1 MVYVLR
7 SASADLRYVGCTADL
22 PRRLRQHNGDLAG
35 GARFTRRGRPWAVA
49 RVYGP
54 FAGRGEAQR
63 AERAVKRLRGAA
75 REGAAGARAAGG
87 ALSAEAPVEAP
98 PRARHPSTTPPP
110 PP

>member
-7 SASADLRYVGCTADL
+7 SARAGVPERGVYYVGCTTNLA
-22 PRRLRQHNGDLAG
+22 RRLRQHNGELAG

-63 AERAVKRLRGAA
+63 AERAVKALRGA
-75 REGAAGARAAGG
+75 RRLEWG
-87 ALSAEAPVEAP
+87 E
-98 PRARHPSTTPPP
+98 
-110 PP
+110 